1 MDFIHL
7 TEDIYKKQ
15 LLPGAKMDEMCKMF
29 LNALYN
35 SVRWESL
42 KDCGPLGQ
50 GPRKRISL
58 YSTCRFAMVD
68 AATRSMFGPHL
79 HNIEPKIVEYMINFN
94 DFAWMVFFRYPDFVG
109 LPVTEPRR
117 KIIDALKR
125 FIQLPE
131 EQRPEQ
137 SWSIKNIIT
146 AQEIVGIDLE
156 AQASVILLIFWA

>member
-1 MDFIHL
+1 
-7 TEDIYKKQ
+7 
-15 LLPGAKMDEMCKMF
+15 
-29 LNALYN
+29 
-35 SVRWESL
+35 
-42 KDCGPLGQ
+42 
-50 GPRKRISL
+50 
-58 YSTCRFAMVD
+58 
-68 AATRSMFGPHL
+68 
-79 HNIEPKIVEYMINFN
+79 
-94 DFAWMVFFRYPDFVG
+94 MVFFRYPDFVG